1 MKPSNGDRA
10 TIASSALAEA
20 ETLPAQPDQ
29 VGWARR
35 FVVRHLSD
43 HPCRGDAELVT
54 SELVTNAVTYG
65 RRASDGDTVVVALSA
80 TETLVRISVTDHGSQ
95 PPCVCRLGEADDG
108 ALGEDVADYG
118 RGLML
123 LDRLVLLSGGE
134 WGFHRSDHGTVVW
147 VELRNEDRP
156 SSAVVSQPAA
166 TGVASEPGRVW

>member
-134 WGFHRSDHGTVVW
+134 WGVPSQRPRHRGVGRTASRG
-147 VELRNEDRP
+147 
-156 SSAVVSQPAA
+156 SSEFSRGEPAS
-166 TGVASEPGRVW
+166 GYGCRE